1 MKWVKPQSLYLQLL
15 MFLGLPLMLLWGL
28 SAFNSYV
35 SALQAATQAYDRT
48 LLSSA
53 RTVSERLVDNKQ
65 LEVNVPWVVLDS
77 FELNMNDRL
86 YYKVVNPAGKVIS
99 GYDDLPAM
107 PPATSRTRLYPALA
121 WFYHTEYRGEAI
133 RVARLLQPVNEG
145 GIIGMAEIYVAET
158 LQSRR
163 YLARQLLFSSW
174 VSQGLLVL
182 LTLVLVGWLL
192 RRVLRPMRQL
202 SSLMVRREPGLL
214 TPLPELLPWSETRLL
229 IVAFNRYLDRLRG
242 LISRQERFS
251 ADASHQ
257 LKTPLA
263 VLKTQA
269 AVALASQQPQQ
280 WYESLQ
286 AMSSTLDNTIQLT
299 ERLLQLSAVKR
310 KEQGERHFSPVNL
323 YEVVQSSCFTRLAQ
337 VRSKGIDLGY
347 EGEQDVVWIEGDE
360 VLLGELCGNLLDNAL
375 KYTPPHGVVTA
386 RLLRKG
392 EAVVLVVED
401 SGPGIDEQMVHQ
413 ALLPF
418 HRLDNVGNVPGAG
431 IGLALVNDI
440 ARLHRTHPQLSR
452 SETLGGLSVRLR
464 FLCLVRDAQDDQRLL
479 FKGHRRID
487 RDTKCAGLG
496 RIFQPEQGCHEL
508 FASAVALVGKRAAG
522 KIDTVAADNVPG
534 AGVCSILERNA
545 DIWRPLTG
553 KNCAA
558 VACGAGKGYRVVD
571 AATFMLPG
579 GFCGNNGKLFTVAVI
594 FSHFCF
600 GNADPA
606 KLDGIRSFVRA
617 DRDDR
622 FTVDITDVIQAIKR
636 GAKVFCRIAGGAMR
650 TAGVNAANTVDDKN
664 FVDGATGQR
673 RQRIREF
680 SGSDQTEVKGE
691 RKCLWVLLL
700 Q

>member
-53 RTVSERLVDNKQ
+53 RTVSERLVVRNKQ

-86 YYKVVNPAGKVIS
+86 YYKVVDPAGKVIS

-145 GIIGMAEIYVAET
+145 GIVGMAEIYVAET

-192 RRVLRPMRQL
+192 RRVLR
-202 SSLMVRREPGLL
+202 
-214 TPLPELLPWSETRLL
+214 ELLPWSETRLL

-269 AVALASQQPQQ
+269 SVALASAEPRQ

-323 YEVVQSSCFTRLAQ
+323 YEVVQTSCFTRLAQ
-337 VRSKGIDLGY
+337 SRSKGIDLGY
-347 EGEQDVVWIEGDE
+347 EGEQDAVWVEGDE

-375 KYTPPHGVVTA
+375 KYTPSQGMVTA
-386 RLLRKG
+386 RLQREG
-392 EAVVLVVED
+392 EAVALVVED

-440 ARLHRTHPQLSR
+440 ARLHRTHPQLTR
-452 SETLGGLSVRLR
+452 SETLGGLRVQVR
-464 FLCLVRDAQDDQRLL
+464 FLSV
-479 FKGHRRID
+479 
-487 RDTKCAGLG
+487 
-496 RIFQPEQGCHEL
+496 
-508 FASAVALVGKRAAG
+508 
-522 KIDTVAADNVPG
+522 TV
-534 AGVCSILERNA
+534 
-545 DIWRPLTG
+545 
-553 KNCAA
+553 
-558 VACGAGKGYRVVD
+558 
-571 AATFMLPG
+571 
-579 GFCGNNGKLFTVAVI
+579 
-594 FSHFCF
+594 
-600 GNADPA
+600 
-606 KLDGIRSFVRA
+606 
-617 DRDDR
+617 
-622 FTVDITDVIQAIKR
+622 
-636 GAKVFCRIAGGAMR
+636 
-650 TAGVNAANTVDDKN
+650 
-664 FVDGATGQR
+664 
-673 RQRIREF
+673 
-680 SGSDQTEVKGE
+680 
-691 RKCLWVLLL
+691 
-700 Q
+700 